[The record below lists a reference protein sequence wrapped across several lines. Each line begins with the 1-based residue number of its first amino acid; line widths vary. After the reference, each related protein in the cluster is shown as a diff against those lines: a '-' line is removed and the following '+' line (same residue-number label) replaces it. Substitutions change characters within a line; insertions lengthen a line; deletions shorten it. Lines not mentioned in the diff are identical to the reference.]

1 MYYLWYNCITYFNI
15 YLIFLF
21 SDDTSNQFISCKYE
35 YCDTLV
41 YEPELIDDLYCSL
54 ACKNLDKKQTVT
66 EEEPIIDET
75 SNLSKKPAV
84 DRKHLLT
91 KLEDRINKRKQLL
104 STSCSADMIKENEDL
119 NKQILNFFNKPS
131 KEENQSPIKSSLSI
145 SSPEA
150 IDDDDDEDDDNNYFD
165 LKVYFYS

>member
-1 MYYLWYNCITYFNI
+1 
-15 YLIFLF
+15 
-21 SDDTSNQFISCKYE
+21 
-35 YCDTLV
+35 V

-66 EEEPIIDET
+66 EEEHIIDET

-84 DRKHLLT
+84 DRKQILK
-91 KLEDRINKRKQLL
+91 KLENRINKRKQLL
-104 STSCSADMIKENEDL
+104 STSCSADMAKENEDL
-119 NKQILNFFNKPS
+119 NKQIINFFNKPS
-131 KEENQSPIKSSLSI
+131 KEENQSPTKSLVPI

-150 IDDDDDEDDDNNYFD
+150 IDDDDDDDDDDEDDDNNYFD